1 MGNGEHIY
9 DQTAPS
15 AWELWSES
23 PRTEHTMTHAASL
36 TEDPK
41 CAITPEDARHETI
54 QALALKLEQAVDR
67 AIQLATRE
75 GIRID
80 PPTAIPDRDA
90 AHAAAHLLFALYR
103 AQEALRD
110 YDAVSA

>member
-1 MGNGEHIY
+1 
-9 DQTAPS
+9 
-15 AWELWSES
+15 
-23 PRTEHTMTHAASL
+23 MTHAASL
-36 TEDPK
+36 TEDPG
-41 CAITPEDARHETI
+41 CAITPEDARQETI
-54 QALALKLEQAVDR
+54 QALALKLEHAVDR

-75 GIRID
+75 GIRLE

-90 AHAAAHLLFALYR
+90 AHAAARLLFAMYR